1 MLASGASPRSVAE
14 HLAKLEA
21 EEMGLGVSPDKLL
34 RVATTLCALDVKLKT
49 PDGAV

>member
-1 MLASGASPRSVAE
+1 VLASGASPRSVAE

-21 EEMGLGVSPDKLL
+21 EEMGLGVSSDKLL